1 MTERAELFD
10 MPGHLIRRLQQHAT
24 AVFQE
29 AMRAEGHE
37 ITPVQFAT
45 MMALADR
52 PGLDQAGL
60 ARVIAYDRATIG
72 GVVKRLLEKGV
83 ISRVPAPDD
92 RRAFRLELTR
102 GGQSWLE
109 ELCPL
114 VTRVQETI
122 LAGLSEDERAVFM
135 TLMEKTLP
143 ATP

>member
-1 MTERAELFD
+1 MRYPWCFTMAGPCGGATTRYNQMLTGYNQ
-10 MPGHLIRRLQQHAT
+10 MLLLQ
-24 AVFQE
+24 V
-29 AMRAEGHE
+29 GY
-37 ITPVQFAT
+37 
-45 MMALADR
+45 
-52 PGLDQAGL
+52 
-60 ARVIAYDRATIG
+60 RVIAYDRATIG